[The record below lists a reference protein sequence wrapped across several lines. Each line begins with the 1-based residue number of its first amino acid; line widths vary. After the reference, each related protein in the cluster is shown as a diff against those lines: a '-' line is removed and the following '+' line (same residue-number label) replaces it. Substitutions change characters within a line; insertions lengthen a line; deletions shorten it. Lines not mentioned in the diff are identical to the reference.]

1 MISGLINSLR
11 FLVMTNDT
19 TPTGSESADAAALLA
34 AMQTETTESASEAAP
49 SEPKPPS
56 FDDLGLHPDVKQ
68 ALDDMGYFAP
78 TPVQTAVFTP
88 VSEGK
93 NLLVQ
98 SRTGTGKTTAF
109 GLPLVNKMVPTHRQP
124 QALILAPTREL
135 ALQVARELT

>member
-1 MISGLINSLR
+1 
-11 FLVMTNDT
+11 MTNDT
-19 TPTGSESADAAALLA
+19 TPTESGAADVAMLA
-34 AMQTETTESASEAAP
+34 AITNETNVSPSDIPTEPIEQL
-49 SEPKPPS
+49 EPKAPS

-93 NLLVQ
+93 NLLAQ

-109 GLPLVNKMVPTHRQP
+109 GLPLV
-124 QALILAPTREL
+124 
-135 ALQVARELT
+135 

>member
-1 MISGLINSLR
+1 
-11 FLVMTNDT
+11 MTNDT
-19 TPTGSESADAAALLA
+19 TPTENGQADVATLFAA
-34 AMQTETTESASEAAP
+34 TIPSNSTESTSETP

-56 FDDLGLHPDVKQ
+56 FDDLGLNADVKQ

-78 TPVQTAVFTP
+78 TPVQTAVFQP

-109 GLPLVNKMVPTHRQP
+109 GLPLVNKMVPAVRQP

-135 ALQVARELT
+135 ALQ